1 MVVRRCLSCLMLSVY
16 IPSIIKKGAIIK
28 TWGIYKN
35 IRCGIEGAQKSQSF
49 IFNWHFLQ
57 LILKY
62 F

>member
-1 MVVRRCLSCLMLSVY
+1 MLSVY